1 MPKSLVDVGERGG
14 NKVVRSSV
22 LLVRF
27 EGMSAVRLLS
37 GLVLACLLARP
48 ALVAAEEVYSYQDAD
63 GVLHFSNAP
72 TDARYHRVNRSGGAL
87 YRKPAAQ
94 GRARPIPAAL
104 SVPAGSTRVDRF
116 REQVRAAAEKY
127 RLPVNLL
134 LAVMAVE
141 SNYDHR
147 ALSEKGAIGLM
158 QLMPGT
164 ARDMYVDDAWDPAQ
178 NIEGGARYLRIL
190 ANQYGGDPVQVL
202 AAYNAGPEAVRRAGG
217 QVPNIPET
225 RAYVRKVV
233 ALYQAF
239 KAGR

>member
-1 MPKSLVDVGERGG
+1 
-14 NKVVRSSV
+14 V

-27 EGMSAVRLLS
+27 HKMSAARPLL
-37 GLVLACLLARP
+37 GLVLVCLLGRP
-48 ALVAAEEVYSYQDAD
+48 ALAAAEEMFSYQDAE

-72 TDARYHRVNRSGGAL
+72 TDGRYHKVNRSPAAL
-87 YRKPAAQ
+87 YQRPKPQAQ
-94 GRARPIPAAL
+94 GRARPVALAA
-104 SVPAGSTRVDRF
+104 PAGATLKVDRF
-116 REQVRAAAEKY
+116 REHIRTAAEKY
-127 RLPVNLL
+127 RLPEKLL

-164 ARDMYVDDAWDPAQ
+164 ARDMFVEDAWDPGQ

-225 RAYVRKVV
+225 RAYVKKVV
-233 ALYQAF
+233 ELWKAYE
-239 KAGR
+239 AGR

>member
-1 MPKSLVDVGERGG
+1 MGP
-14 NKVVRSSV
+14 SV
-22 LLVRF
+22 LLIRF
-27 EGMSAVRLLS
+27 RAMSAARPLL
-37 GLVLACLLARP
+37 GLVLVCLLGKP
-48 ALVAAEEVYSYQDAD
+48 ALGAASEMYSYQDED

-72 TDARYHRVNRSGGAL
+72 TDTRFRKVNRAVPGL
-87 YRKPAAQ
+87 YRKPQAQ
-94 GRARPIPAAL
+94 GRARPLASVSAAPSGPL
-104 SVPAGSTRVDRF
+104 KLQSY
-116 REQVRAAAEKY
+116 REHIRTAAAKYKLPEK
-127 RLPVNLL
+127 LL

-190 ANQYGGDPVQVL
+190 ANQYGGDPMQVL

-217 QVPNIPET
+217 AVPNIPET

-233 ALYQAF
+233 DLWQAYE
-239 KAGR
+239 AGR

>member
-1 MPKSLVDVGERGG
+1 
-14 NKVVRSSV
+14 
-22 LLVRF
+22 
-27 EGMSAVRLLS
+27 MSAARTLL

-48 ALVAAEEVYSYQDAD
+48 AVSAAEEMYSYQDAD

-72 TDARYHRVNRSGGAL
+72 TDGRFRKVNRGAPAL
-87 YRKPAAQ
+87 YGKPQAQ
-94 GRARPIPAAL
+94 ARARPLAPAT
-104 SVPAGSTRVDRF
+104 SSGPAKLDAYREHIRV
-116 REQVRAAAEKY
+116 AAEKY
-127 RLPVNLL
+127 RLPEKLL

-158 QLMPGT
+158 QLMPAT
-164 ARDMYVDDAWDPAQ
+164 AKDMYVSDAWDPAQ

-233 ALYQAF
+233 DLWKAYE
-239 KAGR
+239 AGR